1 MLFVFCHEVVT
12 AAHRHGQRTGASC
25 APAAG
30 FVAMMELDPAL
41 AKRWRKTIRAARTC
55 CSTSRRK
62 S

>member
-41 AKRWRKTIRAARTC
+41 AKRWPAWRTDGAG
-55 CSTSRRK
+55 SK
-62 S
+62 P